1 MAAEAASLRTRAR
14 PTTIA
19 LALGGLGLAAATIAN
34 PFPYVADD
42 ALFYL
47 VIGRNVADGHG
58 ITFSQVVPTNG
69 FQPLWQ
75 AVVALLVWLAQ
86 LVGIDGDRAQLRI
99 VVIACWACL
108 IGGIA
113 LVDRILRRLSV
124 GDVGRTTA
132 AAIALVILGG
142 PYSTL
147 ATEASLVYLLAAAL
161 LLAIDA
167 AVETPAH
174 GTRSALLV
182 GALAGL
188 LLLARVDTMF
198 LVAAALTAFAWRLR
212 GQGRSVALR
221 SAAIAAA
228 SAGVVVAPYL
238 AWNQVRFGRLLPI
251 SGAVKLRLGQLNL
264 DPESVGREGWLLLA
278 GAVALGI
285 GATLARRREPF
296 AWPWLV
302 ATIGSAGAAGWY
314 FAFSTGQLTR
324 GGWYHAPYVL
334 ALALGAALAVQAVL
348 DRVPALAPAVAIGAA
363 LVLFGAVAF
372 SWTERT
378 RGANADQAD
387 AVLAF
392 GAQARAALPADAVLA
407 TVDYPGYVALVTRHP
422 TVALDGLTGDFEL
435 QRDLRDLGAA
445 CTLER
450 LGVSHVVTDAPGRL
464 EPVPGDPGRKQQQ
477 VASWLYDAPAG
488 AIVLDERL
496 VTSAVGLQLWSTVA
510 TCP

>member
-167 AVETPAH
+167 
-174 GTRSALLV
+174 
-182 GALAGL
+182 
-188 LLLARVDTMF
+188 
-198 LVAAALTAFAWRLR
+198 
-212 GQGRSVALR
+212 
-221 SAAIAAA
+221 
-228 SAGVVVAPYL
+228 
-238 AWNQVRFGRLLPI
+238 
-251 SGAVKLRLGQLNL
+251 
-264 DPESVGREGWLLLA
+264 
-278 GAVALGI
+278 
-285 GATLARRREPF
+285 
-296 AWPWLV
+296 
-302 ATIGSAGAAGWY
+302 
-314 FAFSTGQLTR
+314 
-324 GGWYHAPYVL
+324 
-334 ALALGAALAVQAVL
+334 
-348 DRVPALAPAVAIGAA
+348 
-363 LVLFGAVAF
+363 
-372 SWTERT
+372 
-378 RGANADQAD
+378 
-387 AVLAF
+387 
-392 GAQARAALPADAVLA
+392 
-407 TVDYPGYVALVTRHP
+407 
-422 TVALDGLTGDFEL
+422 
-435 QRDLRDLGAA
+435 
-445 CTLER
+445 
-450 LGVSHVVTDAPGRL
+450 
-464 EPVPGDPGRKQQQ
+464 
-477 VASWLYDAPAG
+477 
-488 AIVLDERL
+488 
-496 VTSAVGLQLWSTVA
+496 
-510 TCP
+510 